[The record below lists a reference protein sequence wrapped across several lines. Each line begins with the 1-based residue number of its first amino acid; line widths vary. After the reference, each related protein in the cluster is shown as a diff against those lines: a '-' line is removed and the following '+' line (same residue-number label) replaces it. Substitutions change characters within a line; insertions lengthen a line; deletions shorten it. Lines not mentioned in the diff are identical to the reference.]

1 MGTWGLPGEAVGQ
14 DGGMSTSDFDDF
26 PLSQS
31 EELDSDEI
39 RNADGDEVAD
49 PPERWI
55 EAKDDETLDERL
67 SEEVPDVTADLDDDD
82 EDDATDA
89 HDSDAGGGLEV
100 VSDDELDRLDTSR
113 HGSERG
119 QIDGTPE
126 DGASFFDIVE

>member
-1 MGTWGLPGEAVGQ
+1 
-14 DGGMSTSDFDDF
+14 MSTSDFDDF

-31 EELDSDEI
+31 EALDSDEI
-39 RNADGDEVAD
+39 RNDDGDEVAD

-67 SEEVPDVTADLDDDD
+67 SEEVPDVAAELDEENDD
-82 EDDATDA
+82 EDETEA

-100 VSDDELDRLDTSR
+100 VADDELDRLDTQR
-113 HGSERG
+113 HGREQG

-126 DGASFFDIVE
+126 DGSSFFDIVE

>member
-1 MGTWGLPGEAVGQ
+1 
-14 DGGMSTSDFDDF
+14 MSTSDFDDF

-55 EAKDDETLDERL
+55 DAKDDETLDERL
-67 SEEVPDVTADLDDDD
+67 SEEVPDVTAELDD
-82 EDDATDA
+82 EEVVEPSEA

-100 VSDDELDRLDTSR
+100 VSDDELDRLDTQR
-113 HGSERG
+113 HGTDSG

-126 DGASFFDIVE
+126 DGTSFFDIVE

>member
-1 MGTWGLPGEAVGQ
+1 
-14 DGGMSTSDFDDF
+14 MSTSDFDDF

-39 RNADGDEVAD
+39 RNDDGDEVAD

-67 SEEVPDVTADLDDDD
+67 SEEVPDVTAEVDDDDDDD
-82 EDDATDA
+82 ETEA

-100 VSDDELDRLDTSR
+100 VADDELDRLDTQRS
-113 HGSERG
+113 GSERG

-126 DGASFFDIVE
+126 DGSSFFDIVE